1 MLLLTAADVARL
13 PALYATEAIPLADKI
28 AQVKFFTPWTDWTWL
43 AIEYSP
49 ADRLAWGWVIG
60 MEQEA
65 GYFSLDEMEA
75 IRGPGDLRIER
86 DVHFRPTRLGAIR
99 GVEL

>member
-1 MLLLTAADVARL
+1 MTLLTAAEAARL
-13 PALYATEAIPLADKI
+13 PALHTTDSVPLADKV
-28 AQVKFFTPWTDWTWL
+28 AQVKFFTPWTDWTWF

-60 MEQEA
+60 IEQEC
-65 GYFSLDEMEA
+65 GYFNLDEMEA
-75 IRGPGDLRIER
+75 IRGPGGLRIER

-99 GVEL
+99 GVAL